1 MKRALLLALP
11 WMAALGYLAG
21 CAGAPQPVEEP
32 VPAKAEAEVVE
43 KDPIAAA
50 GERYKSAID
59 NGIDI
64 FAELSE
70 PMFPRYM
77 SRTAGELTQVT
88 YTDVGGDNSVDASPV
103 EDLLVFSSDRHGKD
117 HNIYV
122 KSPTGKTVTQKT
134 FEPFDEIQPAF
145 SPDGRRIAYAS
156 NKNGNFDIW
165 IIDAD
170 TNGAAVQ
177 VTSGGADEL
186 HHSWTPDGDWLVY
199 SAFSS
204 RSGEWDIM
212 MTSVSTGTV
221 KELGRGKFPRVS
233 PDGSTILF
241 QRSRRRDGFWYSI
254 WTMNMDGANQTEVI
268 SSADWGAINPSWSPD
283 GQFIAFAAVHKSP
296 EAKLTERFWRGDDI
310 YVVRANG
317 RGLIQVTD
325 DTEPAWEPCWSMRDG
340 RIYFISE
347 RNGFRNIWS
356 IKPPITT
363 VASAQPRDEKT
374 Q

>member
-1 MKRALLLALP
+1 
-11 WMAALGYLAG
+11 MAAFGYLAG
-21 CAGAPQPVEEP
+21 CAGPRQTVEEP
-32 VPAKAEAEVVE
+32 PPVEAEVEVVE
-43 KDPIAAA
+43 EDPIAAA
-50 GERYKSAID
+50 GKRYKSDID
-59 NGIDI
+59 DGIDI
-64 FAELSE
+64 LAELSE
-70 PMFPRYM
+70 PILPIYM

-88 YTDVGGDNSVDASPV
+88 YTDVGGDNSVDASSA

-165 IIDAD
+165 IIDTD

-177 VTSGGADEL
+177 VTFGGADEL
-186 HHSWTPDGDWLVY
+186 HPSWTPEGDWLVY

-212 MTSVSTGTV
+212 MTSVNTGTV

-233 PDGSTILF
+233 PDGSRILF

-296 EAKLTERFWRGDDI
+296 EAKLTARFWRGDDI

-325 DTEPAWEPCWSMRDG
+325 DTEPAWEPCWSIRDG

-356 IKPPITT
+356 IKPPVFT
-363 VASAQPRDEKT
+363 VASAQTPDEKT